1 MKNLY
6 LLFVAGVCTVLFSC
20 NSYQGTL
27 QAGKPDRSMV
37 SKDNVPA
44 TMAEL
49 MRRQPNIQVS
59 GSDQNLS
66 IKIRGNRSFTTT
78 NEPLFIVNG
87 RRMGHAFASIANIN
101 PMDVERIT
109 IIRDPAELSGYGVGA
124 SNGVIEIS
132 LNSL

>member
-6 LLFVAGVCTVLFSC
+6 LLFVALVCTVLYSC

-27 QAGKPDRSMV
+27 QAGNPSRSMV
-37 SKDNVPA
+37 SKENVPA

-49 MRRQPNIQVS
+49 IRRQPNIQVS

-66 IKIRGNRSFTTT
+66 VRIRGTRSFTTT
-78 NEPLFIVNG
+78 NEPMYIVNG
-87 RRMGHAFASIANIN
+87 RRMGHSFASIANIN
-101 PMDVERIT
+101 PMDVERIS

-132 LNSL
+132 LNSQ